1 MLYNITGQYT
11 RVSDAH
17 NTTSWLDHIIC
28 SHDVQKKLVCINILD
43 RLPCSDHLPLCISFD
58 FNCDPIVTS
67 SQIIETHEKQT
78 NVTFRWAKATTIDIE
93 RYRTLTFELLKNINL
108 LHVITANQQQVYNR

>member
-1 MLYNITGQYT
+1 MYKRNWFVLIFSTDYHVLITFHC
-11 RVSDAH
+11 VFH
-17 NTTSWLDHIIC
+17 MN
-28 SHDVQKKLVCINILD
+28 
-43 RLPCSDHLPLCISFD
+43 D

-78 NVTFRWAKATTIDIE
+78 NVTFSWAKATTIDIE

-108 LHVITANQQQVYNR
+108 LPAITCHDCNCKSAEHKLQLHQFYKANMCCIREG